1 MYNDNQDRIDA
12 YLLGRMDN
20 NDRIQFEKDLDADEM
35 LLKEYISTKAI
46 AGAVTDRREKLNMM
60 ARWDKEEKLS
70 KQLASRKTRIRRLCV
85 GLGATACVAVA
96 FFAARPLFMTTSNPG
111 YNFVMPNFGNNEYY
125 RGGNNSIEYLD
136 SLINSGDY
144 ENALAKVDSLIF
156 QYQNEL
162 KRFDSMGS
170 LSEKDEYSMELCQD
184 ELQDLEWRRANLLLA
199 LDKMN
204 DARECLKGIVA
215 KGGIYE
221 AQADSLL
228 NILP

>member
-70 KQLASRKTRIRRLCV
+70 QQLASRKTRIHRLCV

-96 FFAARPLFMTTSNPG
+96 FFAARPLFMTTSGNG

-125 RGGNNSIEYLD
+125 RGGNNPVEYLD

-144 ENALAKVDSLIF
+144 ENALAKADYLIL

-162 KRFDSMGS
+162 KHFDSMGS
-170 LSEKDEYSMELCQD
+170 LSEKDEYNMELCQD
-184 ELQDLEWRRANLLLA
+184 ELNDLEWRRANLLLA
-199 LDKMN
+199 SDKMN

-215 KGGIYE
+215 QGGIYK

>member
-46 AGAVTDRREKLNMM
+46 AEAVTDRREKLNMM

-70 KQLASRKTRIRRLCV
+70 QHLASRKTRIRRWAV
-85 GLGATACVAVA
+85 GLSAAACFAIA
-96 FFAARPLFMTTSNPG
+96 FFAARPLFMTTSNPD

-144 ENALAKVDSLIF
+144 ENALTKVDSLIF

-184 ELQDLEWRRANLLLA
+184 ELQDLEWRRSNLLLA

-204 DARECLKGIVA
+204 DARECLKWIVA
-215 KGGIYE
+215 RGGIYE
-221 AQADSLL
+221 VQADSLL

>member
-20 NDRIQFEKDLDADEM
+20 NDRIQFEKALDADEM
-35 LLKEYISTKAI
+35 LMKEYISTKAI
-46 AGAVTDRREKLNMM
+46 AGALTDRREKLNMM

-70 KQLASRKTRIRRLCV
+70 KQLANRKTRIHRLCV

-96 FFAARPLFMTTSNPG
+96 FFAARPLFMTTSNPD
-111 YNFVMPNFGNNEYY
+111 YNFVMPNFGNSEYY
-125 RGGNNSIEYLD
+125 RGGNNPIEYLD
-136 SLINSGDY
+136 SFINSGDY
-144 ENALAKVDSLIF
+144 ENALAKADSLIF

-162 KRFDSMGS
+162 KHFDSLGS
-170 LSEKDEYSMELCQD
+170 LSEKDEYNMELCRD
-184 ELQDLEWRRANLLLA
+184 GLQDLEWRRANLLLA

-215 KGGIYE
+215 QGGIYK